1 MNSGLPMDARFKTT
15 TIFLFLVSWLALASA
30 ALPQSDSTTPVASP
44 NGEEIIPFLNQT
56 IVWYRQITLQQQ
68 LATEPSDVLFL
79 NDNRQIADQVV
90 RLSFE
95 FARARV
101 QSLNLENAGATTA
114 QANAPASQYQ
124 RLADAAAK
132 ADQQV
137 KSTQQEID
145 TQRQQLS
152 TASGKKRRTLEA
164 LLAETQSEL
173 DLFQARRDVLRS
185 MLQFATGASGAASGG
200 SLTAQ
205 IDELAKTTPV
215 ANTNSTQADTAANHA
230 QNDTANTVAVAARER
245 KQEPTGMLALI
256 GDILAVR
263 RKLNA
268 LEDNLRITDDLSQ
281 ASKDLRSPLL
291 AKVRDLTQKGNALAS
306 QPDSQDPAT
315 LMQQRKDLEALTQEY
330 KQLAASVVPLGK
342 QNILLDLYKR
352 STTNWRAA
360 VESEYRTE
368 VKDLVLRL
376 AILGIILIVV
386 FGMFELWRR
395 AIYRYIGEPRRRYQF
410 LLLRRIVLWIVIAIV
425 IALAFA
431 SELSAVTTFAG
442 LLTAGIAVALQNV
455 ILSVA
460 GYFFLVG
467 KYGVRVGDRVQV
479 AGVTGDV
486 VDIGL
491 VRLHLMEVTGGT
503 NPRPTGRVVVFSNA
517 VVFQANA
524 GLFKQIPGTSFLWH
538 ELTLTLGPETD
549 YRSAEKRLL
558 EAVNQVFDDY
568 REKMELQRRN
578 MERALNT
585 AGIRAFAP
593 ETHLHI
599 TPGGLEVIIRYPVE
613 LSTAAEIDDR
623 VTRAL
628 IENIGREPRLRLLG
642 STIKT
647 EEPAE
652 V

>member
-1 MNSGLPMDARFKTT
+1 MPMHLRFKSRI
-15 TIFLFLVSWLALASA
+15 IFLLLLSSLTLPA
-30 ALPQSDSTTPVASP
+30 APGQSDSTPGSSP
-44 NGEEIIPFLNQT
+44 ANGEEIIPFLNQT
-56 IVWYRQITLQQQ
+56 IVWYRQITVQQQ

-101 QSLNLENAGATTA
+101 QSLNVEAASTAHAQGNAS
-114 QANAPASQYQ
+114 ASQYQ

-145 TQRQQLS
+145 AQRQQLS
-152 TASGKKRRTLEA
+152 SASGKKRRTFEA

-205 IDELAKTTPV
+205 IDELAKTIPV
-215 ANTNSTQADTAANHA
+215 ANTNSSQAGAGTNPG
-230 QNDTANTVAVAARER
+230 QNDTANNVAAAGRER

-256 GDILAVR
+256 EDIVAVR

-268 LEDNLRITDDLSQ
+268 LDDNLRITDQLSQ
-281 ASKDLRSPLL
+281 ASKDLRTPLL
-291 AKVRDLTQKGNALAS
+291 AKVRDLTNKGNALAS
-306 QPDSQDPAT
+306 EPDSQDPAT
-315 LMQQRKDLEALTQEY
+315 LMQERTNLEGLTQEY
-330 KQLAASVVPLGK
+330 KQLAASVLPLGK

-352 STTNWRAA
+352 STTNWRTA
-360 VESEYRTE
+360 VESEYRAE
-368 VKDLVLRL
+368 LKDLLLRL
-376 AILGIILIVV
+376 AVLGVILGVV

-395 AIYRYIGEPRRRYQF
+395 TIYRYVTEPRRRYQF

-479 AGVTGDV
+479 ASVTGDV

-491 VRLHLMEVTGGT
+491 VRLHLMEVTGGA

-538 ELTLTLGPETD
+538 EMTLTLGPETD
-549 YRSAEKRLL
+549 YRAAERRLL
-558 EAVNQVFDDY
+558 EAVNEVFDDY
-568 REKMELQRRN
+568 REKMELQRRS

-613 LSTAAEIDDR
+613 LSTAAEMDDR

-628 IENIGREPRLRLLG
+628 LENIGREPRLRLLG
-642 STIKT
+642 STLKT
-647 EEPAE
+647 EEPAQVE
-652 V
+652 